1 MTSLPVEAS
10 TREGRAPILD
20 VRGVSK
26 RFGGL
31 QAVSAVSFSVARGEI
46 LGIIG
51 PNGAGKTTLF
61 NLVSGFLRPS
71 GGEVVFD
78 GRPLTGLAP
87 HEVVRLGLS
96 RSFQIV
102 QTFADMPVL
111 DVVTTGALL
120 RHPMNEA
127 VRQAEAVLDR
137 VGLLHKAYDRPD
149 SLSLQD
155 KKLLELA
162 KCLATGPK
170 LILLDEVMAGL
181 TLGEAEVPLAAIH
194 DLQETGITFVMVEH
208 VMPII
213 MRCAGRMVVINF
225 GQKVGEGTPA
235 EIVGDPKVREAYFG
249 DDIHA

>member
-1 MTSLPVEAS
+1 MTM
-10 TREGRAPILD
+10 LD

-31 QAVSAVSFSVARGEI
+31 QAVSDVSFSVARAEI

-61 NLVSGFLRPS
+61 NLVSGFMRPS
-71 GGEVVFD
+71 AGEVLFK
-78 GRPLTGLAP
+78 GQSLIRRAP
-87 HEVVRLGLS
+87 HEVVRLGLA

-102 QTFADMPVL
+102 QTFADMSVI

-120 RHPMNEA
+120 RHPMNAA
-127 VRQAEAVLDR
+127 VAQAESVLDR
-137 VGLLHKAYDRPD
+137 VGLTSKAYDRPD

-162 KCLATGPK
+162 KCLATDPE

-181 TLGEAEVPLAAIH
+181 TLGEAEVPLAAIRA
-194 DLQETGITFVMVEH
+194 LQGTGITFVMVEH

-213 MRCAGRMVVINF
+213 MRSASRIVVLNF
-225 GQKVGEGTPA
+225 GQKVAEGTAA
-235 EIVGDPKVREAYFG
+235 EILQDARVREAYFG
-249 DDIHA
+249 DDIDA